1 MLEGPKSVRSK
12 MITLLSFITC
22 MCMAEMPMVF
32 WSWIQCPNVLLVVV
46 VMGVCVVINAVVWDM
61 VMMMMKMIKEC
72 TFLIL
77 NAMDMVCFVL
87 VDCIFS

>member
-77 NAMDMVCFVL
+77 NAMDMV
-87 VDCIFS
+87 